1 MVPVGEAEDVIQ
13 ETGVGSLSGCV
24 HLLFICALV
33 RKAESRNAA
42 AGGR

>member
-13 ETGVGSLSGCV
+13 ETGAGSLSDCV

-33 RKAESRNAA
+33 RKTESRNAA